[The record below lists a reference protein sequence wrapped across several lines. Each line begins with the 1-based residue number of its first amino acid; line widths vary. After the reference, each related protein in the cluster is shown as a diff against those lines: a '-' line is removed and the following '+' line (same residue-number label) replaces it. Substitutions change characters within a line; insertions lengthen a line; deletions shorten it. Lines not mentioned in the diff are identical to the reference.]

1 MGNYRRFSFLASS
14 GKWRE
19 KLAGR
24 ASTGCLLMALVTLS
38 FLVMTASLPP
48 QFINVDF

>member
-1 MGNYRRFSFLASS
+1 MGNYRPSLPSLLWKMEGEIAP
-14 GKWRE
+14 
-19 KLAGR
+19 
-24 ASTGCLLMALVTLS
+24 STGCLLMALVTLS